1 MFVDIL
7 NSANMACNIINSKMQ
22 YYTTT
27 IGLKILVY
35 DFFPSINNMVQV
47 PASPRNINVAKA
59 SYEYVN
65 GYLNQTFQGISP
77 IGLLNEADYE
87 AQFRSYINQL
97 QSVMPNFDVIHKPIK
112 DMYTS
117 YRLAS
122 MKDGVTGVVGIDI
135 VLLIDS
141 IPLFPFVP
149 PEGVNVILDKES
161 YIRSLNRTFVTVS
174 FSQAAYNI
182 MYDRY
187 LVGMNYDIKQY
198 GEPMLEQGL
207 YTLLQQARS
216 IQDLSSI
223 VVNMVPHD
231 ITEAEIKEAVT
242 GGGRDNPMLYQRFSM
257 YLDNMRNMYGIRD
270 NVALTL
276 LVYHPYAAGKFQHKA
291 NKQVGIDLSETF
303 ITNYYTID
311 KIRHQDNTSDLSIGG
326 YNPEYDIIRSL

>member
-7 NSANMACNIINSKMQ
+7 NSANMACNILNSKMQ

-47 PASPRNINVAKA
+47 PASPRNINIAKA

-77 IGLLNEADYE
+77 ISLLNESDYE
-87 AQFRSYINQL
+87 MQFKSFISQL
-97 QSVMPNFDVIHKPIK
+97 QAAMPNFDIVHKPLK
-112 DMYTS
+112 DMYAS

-122 MKDGVTGVVGIDI
+122 MKDGVMGVVGLDI
-135 VLLIDS
+135 VLLLDS
-141 IPLFPFVP
+141 VQLFPFVP

-161 YIRSLNRTFVTVS
+161 YIRALNRTFVTVS

-187 LVGMNYDIKQY
+187 LVGMNYDPKQY

-207 YTLLQQARS
+207 YVLLQQATS
-216 IQDLSSI
+216 IQDLSTVI
-223 VVNMVPHD
+223 MNMVPHD
-231 ITEAEIKEAVT
+231 ITEQEIKAAVT
-242 GGGRDNPMLYQRFSM
+242 GGGNENPILYQRFTM

-276 LVYHPYAAGKFQHKA
+276 LVYHPYVAGKFQHKA
-291 NKQVGIDLSETF
+291 NKQIGIDLSETF

-311 KIRHQDNTSDLSIGG
+311 KIYQNNQSDLNVNG